1 MRFLLVR
8 IFCEFELSV
17 FAVLITSAYYDES
30 VPVQYHN
37 SSSSSLHTTSPIIR
51 RPVFSQIMQK
61 RPMGNKGYV
70 LLGPVP

>member
-17 FAVLITSAYYDES
+17 FAVLITRAYYDES
-30 VPVQYHN
+30 VRVQYH
-37 SSSSSLHTTSPIIR
+37 SSSSSHTTSPIIR

-70 LLGPVP
+70 LFGPVP